1 MYITLVPMEELAR
14 QVQSLALHKVATH
27 PKLVTAVA
35 CINEDEN
42 VLFHDA
48 MTATLEVV
56 QRNIAAQFQFRLASS
71 GTARYETVI
80 PFHVRDEHV
89 APLMEI
95 MDRLGFSATVSDLDF
110 SYRRGV
116 TVLDLK
122 WRERPPWCPKEE
134 DDAKRPTAPDP
145 VPSAYGIFQRNAAKD
160 FNRAHRE
167 WAKMSVEQRA
177 PFELLSLEAQR
188 KSDEKERGKRRR
200 MDEEALEVPDL
211 R

>member
-1 MYITLVPMEELAR
+1 MEELAR
-14 QVQSLALHKVATH
+14 QVQALALHKTPAH

-56 QRNIAAQFQFRLASS
+56 QRKIAAQFQYRLASS
-71 GTARYETVI
+71 GTARYEIVI
-80 PFHVRDEHV
+80 SFHVRDEHV

-95 MDRLGFSATVSDLDF
+95 MDRLGFSASVSVNDF
-110 SYRRGV
+110 SYRRGI

-122 WRERPPWCPKEE
+122 WRERPAWCPKQDEGPE
-134 DDAKRPTAPDP
+134 IPFAIDDS
-145 VPSAYGIFQRNAAKD
+145 VPSAYGIFQRTAAKD
-160 FNRAHRE
+160 FNRAFRE
-167 WAKMSVEQRA
+167 WAKMSVDERA

-188 KSDEKERGKRRR
+188 KHDEGARSKRRR
-200 MDEEALEVPDL
+200 MDDEALEVPDL